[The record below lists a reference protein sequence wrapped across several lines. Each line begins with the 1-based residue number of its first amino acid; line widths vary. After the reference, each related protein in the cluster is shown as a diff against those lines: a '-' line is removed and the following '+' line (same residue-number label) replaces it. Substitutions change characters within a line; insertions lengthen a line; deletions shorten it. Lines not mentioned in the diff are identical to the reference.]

1 MLLKKLKSNSQVQL
15 QNSQT
20 KMKIYK
26 RVSFSIMAAIIAFS
40 LILSSCKK
48 DNTDPSEVTTSM
60 NNLTVDPAFTFQTS
74 KDVTIKVEMLDNN
87 NGPVSG
93 MRVDVYTAAPDSGG
107 KRIMSGITDARGIF
121 QSDYKIPAY
130 MNSLAVGTD
139 AIGFVRMQT
148 VAIKNGAMYCLLG
161 GKQLKSSLK
170 SSDEYF
176 LKSTNSVFV
185 PMAAFNAL
193 GVPKNIMPKNDI
205 IDAEML
211 KDINATLPENKTL
224 PVSHPRYVAPGAEQ
238 NLVLK
243 DACNVWVTFVSEGAG
258 FRNVLGFYTY
268 STKKP
273 PTSVD
278 QIDSIHV
285 IFPNTSFTNSGGGLS
300 AGNKVYLGQFAPG
313 TEIGW
318 VLVSDGFRNGILTK
332 GNWIMYSDR
341 QFNRETNPDLR
352 QHFVLCNDI
361 GRGKFL
367 LSVEDI
373 DRENSSDNDFND
385 AIFYVTADPIQAVDV
400 SNVPLPDY
408 TQNDSDKDG
417 VSDNFDDY
425 PKDPE
430 RAFNNYYPSEGT
442 YGTIAF
448 EDMWPLKG
456 DYDFNDMII
465 DYNFNQVTN
474 SQNKVVEVTGK
485 CALRAMGA
493 EYSNG
498 FGFQLPISPDQISS
512 FKSSKITGSKIDL
525 LANGTE
531 AGQKKATIILFDNG
545 YKLLS
550 QGGGAQIGVN
560 TTIGEKLQTPDTLS
574 IAISFAKPLALS
586 EIGIPP
592 YNSFIF
598 INGDRTHEVHLINNP
613 PTDKANLGLFGTGD
627 DNSNPASGRYYTT
640 KDNLPWGLNTVDKFA
655 YPAEKVPVDEAYK
668 LFIPW
673 CLSGGNENFDWFKD
687 KAGYRNAEKLYH

>member
-1 MLLKKLKSNSQVQL
+1 MKITQKKLSIILLSFV
-15 QNSQT
+15 T
-20 KMKIYK
+20 
-26 RVSFSIMAAIIAFS
+26 VSLFLASCRKDANDSGVEITS
-40 LILSSCKK
+40 LNNLVV
-48 DNTDPSEVTTSM
+48 DPS
-60 NNLTVDPAFTFQTS
+60 FTFQTS
-74 KDVTIKVEMLDNN
+74 KDVTIKIEMLDNN

-93 MRVDVYTAAPDSGG
+93 MRVDVYTAVPDSGG
-107 KRIMSGITDARGIF
+107 KRIMSGITDAQGKF
-121 QSDYKIPAY
+121 QSEYKIPAY

-139 AIGFVRMQT
+139 AVGFVRMQT
-148 VAIKNGAMYCLLG
+148 VAVQNGVMHCILG

-170 SSDEYF
+170 RSGEYF
-176 LKSTNSVFV
+176 VKSINSVFV
-185 PMAAFNAL
+185 PLAAYDAL
-193 GVPKNIMPKNDI
+193 GVPKNILPKNDI
-205 IDAEML
+205 IDATML
-211 KDINATLPENKTL
+211 KDINATLPEGKTL
-224 PVSHPRYVAPGAEQ
+224 PSSHPRYVAPGVEQ
-238 NLVLK
+238 NLILK
-243 DACNVWVTFVSEGAG
+243 EACNVWVTFVSEGAG
-258 FRNVLGFYTY
+258 YKNVLGFYTY
-268 STKKP
+268 NSKTP
-273 PTSVD
+273 PTSVS
-278 QIDSIHV
+278 QIDSIHIV
-285 IFPNTSFTNSGGGLS
+285 FPNTSFTNSGGGLS

-318 VLVSDGFRNGILTK
+318 VLVSDGFRNGTLTN
-332 GNWIMYSDR
+332 GNWIMYSDK
-341 QFNRETNPDLR
+341 QFNKESNPDLR

-373 DRENSSDNDFND
+373 DRESFSDNDFND

-425 PKDPE
+425 PKDPD

-456 DYDFNDMII
+456 DYDFNDMVV

-474 SQNKVVEVTGK
+474 GQNKVVEVIGK

-493 EYSNG
+493 EFSNG
-498 FGFQLPISPDQISS
+498 FGFQLPVSPDMVSS
-512 FKSSKITGSKIDL
+512 FKGSKITGTKIDL

-531 AGQKKATIILFDNG
+531 AGQKKATMVLFDNG

-550 QGGGAQIGVN
+550 PGLGAQIGVN

-574 IAISFAKPLALS
+574 IAFSFTKPVALS
-586 EIGIPP
+586 EVGIPP

-598 INGDRTHEVHLINNP
+598 INGDRAHEVHLINNP

-627 DNSNPASGRYYTT
+627 DKSDPAAGRYYTT
-640 KDNLPWGLNTVDKFA
+640 TENLPWGINIVNKFD
-655 YPAEKVPVDEAYK
+655 YPAEKIPINEGYTR
-668 LFIPW
+668 FIQW
-673 CLSGGNENFDWFKD
+673 CTSGGNEYFDWFQNKT
-687 KAGYRNAEKLYH
+687 GYRKDNNLYH